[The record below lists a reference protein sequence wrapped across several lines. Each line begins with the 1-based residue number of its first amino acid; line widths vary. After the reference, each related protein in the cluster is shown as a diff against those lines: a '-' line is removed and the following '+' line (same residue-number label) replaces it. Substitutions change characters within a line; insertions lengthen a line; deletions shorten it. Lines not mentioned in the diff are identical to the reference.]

1 MGPAFFVVA
10 ILGCADGAGAACTP
24 VATMPT
30 RYESRAACLAAT
42 ATELGNAGDF
52 DFPTIIAECREAK
65 VPAADRTPI
74 KRTDAPLRQG

>member
-10 ILGCADGAGAACTP
+10 ILGCADGAGASCTP

-42 ATELGNAGDF
+42 AAELDNAGEF
-52 DFPTIIAECREAK
+52 DFPTIVAECRQAK
-65 VPAADRTPI
+65 MPAADRAPA

>member
-10 ILGCADGAGAACTP
+10 ILGCADGAGASCTP
-24 VATMPT
+24 VATLPT

-42 ATELGNAGDF
+42 AVELDQVGDF
-52 DFPTIIAECREAK
+52 DFPTIVAECREAM
-65 VPAADRTPI
+65 VPAADRAPP